1 MEQNETTVVPQDEL
15 TDRIANRLGARQ
27 QKLEQMEQWDKTPA
41 KKSTTRLR
49 PLFIGLAV
57 AACLAAVV
65 WVAPW
70 QSSTNPLDELGI
82 GTPEITVYRSASSDA
97 AAINALINDEKY
109 EEALD
114 MVTAALSHSDDEVEL
129 AEEYA
134 EAFGDD
140 EAIYDTMLAYQ
151 ENAQLRWM
159 RIYLLMKLEQ
169 KKDAK
174 RELKTYLRYREFA
187 EHVEEAE
194 ELRKALK

>member
-1 MEQNETTVVPQDEL
+1 MEQNETTMVPQDEL
-15 TDRIANRLGARQ
+15 TDRIASRLGARQ
-27 QKLEQMEQWDKTPA
+27 QKLEQMEQWDKAPA
-41 KKSTTRLR
+41 KRTITRLR
-49 PLFIGLAV
+49 PLFVCLAV

-97 AAINALINDEKY
+97 NAINALIDQGKY
-109 EEALD
+109 EEALNK
-114 MVTAALSHSDDEVEL
+114 VEAALAHSDDEVSL
-129 AEEYA
+129 AEEFA
-134 EAFGDD
+134 DAVGDD

-159 RIYLLMKLEQ
+159 KIYLLVKLELN
-169 KKDAK
+169 KDAK

-187 EHVEEAE
+187 EHVDEAE